1 MTKLSYFSIAI
12 LITIN
17 IALGQNI
24 KSVPASSAAFGLELD
39 ALPYISGGYY
49 GSVWYGFDHF
59 RIRGV
64 VTKTSVPEFI
74 LPEDYKNNRLKVFAF
89 IVDYFPQLEF
99 QGWWIGSGIEKWN
112 ATIEHEDESVA
123 PSYSNTVFTIG
134 GGYVWKFHKNFYLNP
149 WGAAHVII
157 TGAKEVAVGVH
168 IYKPAVFTG
177 EVSLK
182 VGWHF

>member
-1 MTKLSYFSIAI
+1 MTKLLYFSIVI
-12 LITIN
+12 LIMIN
-17 IALGQNI
+17 IALGKNI
-24 KSVPASSAAFGLELD
+24 ESVPTSSTALGLELD

-64 VTKTSVPEFI
+64 VTKTTVPEFM

-99 QGWWIGSGIEKWN
+99 HGLWIGSGLETWN
-112 ATIEHEDESVA
+112 STIEHENENVSS
-123 PSYSNTVFTIG
+123 SYSNTVFTAG
-134 GGYVWKFHKNFYLNP
+134 GGYVWKFYNNFYLNP

-157 TGAKEVAVGVH
+157 AGDKKVAVGVH
-168 IYKPAVFTG
+168 TYKPSIFTG

-182 VGWHF
+182 IGWHL